1 MTVRTAGAAPNHRLQ
16 TLAIGSILLGLVV
29 LGLKF
34 AAWKLTGSVALYSDA
49 LESIINVVTAFAA
62 YAAIRV
68 SALPADAGHPYGH
81 SKAEYFS
88 AVIEGVL
95 ILLAALA
102 ILREAVNGLLH
113 PRPLDA
119 PLLGLLISGLAT
131 ALNLGWGLLLIRRGR
146 AARSPALEADGH
158 HLMSDVYTSAGV
170 LLGVA
175 VVAISG
181 WSWLDSSLA
190 GLVALHILWT
200 GWALMRD
207 SLGGLMD
214 AAMPASEL
222 ERLISLI
229 EAAKGADARVL
240 GLRTRQAGRLTF
252 IDFTLR
258 VPSHWSVAEAHAHCD
273 RIEEALLAEL
283 GEASINIHLE
293 PLTD

>member
-1 MTVRTAGAAPNHRLQ
+1 MTVRTAGAAPDHRLQ

-102 ILREAVNGLLH
+102 ILREAINGLLH
-113 PRPLDA
+113 PQPLDA

-146 AARSPALEADGH
+146 TARSPALEADGH

-175 VVAISG
+175 VVALTG

-229 EAAKGADARVL
+229 EAEKGADARVL

-252 IDFTLR
+252 VDFTLQ
-258 VPSHWSVAEAHAHCD
+258 VPSQWSVAEAHAHCD